1 MGIQALKDA
10 VFRQVDPSA
19 RPGFISFTN
28 KVVIGLILAA
38 VASAILE
45 TEPMIAVGNE
55 ELFRQMEIGFG
66 SLFLV

>member
-28 KVVIGLILAA
+28 KVVIGLILAR
-38 VASAILE
+38 S
-45 TEPMIAVGNE
+45 P
-55 ELFRQMEIGFG
+55 RP
-66 SLFLV
+66 SSKRSR